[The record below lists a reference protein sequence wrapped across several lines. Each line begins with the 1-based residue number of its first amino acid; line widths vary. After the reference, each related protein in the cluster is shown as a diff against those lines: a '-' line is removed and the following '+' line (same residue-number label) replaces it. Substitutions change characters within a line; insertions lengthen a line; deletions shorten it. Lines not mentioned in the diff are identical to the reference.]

1 MKLKFIKESIIINEK
16 SSDTNVQPSE
26 KAIKGF
32 RLNILDY
39 IKREF
44 VNAIKKKG
52 LLCVLDEKAKPITLN
67 IQYPKDMDI
76 LEPETVEVTDEI
88 IENGLDIDNIV
99 ENVKT
104 AAEKQLKTTLDKT
117 KLSEAIINEG
127 PIANLFAKMA
137 AKRQIK

>member
-16 SSDTNVQPSE
+16 SPDAGEQPSE

-44 VNAIKKKG
+44 VNAVKKKG

-67 IQYPKDMDI
+67 IQYQ
-76 LEPETVEVTDEI
+76 
-88 IENGLDIDNIV
+88 N
-99 ENVKT
+99 
-104 AAEKQLKTTLDKT
+104 
-117 KLSEAIINEG
+117 
-127 PIANLFAKMA
+127 
-137 AKRQIK
+137 